1 MLTPYIASEGSKEH
15 QRVSSEPIKDN
26 NISRTNSNREDQ
38 SSPQNTILDNS
49 SDSESRSDFFSATA
63 QPPDV
68 VLGSGLGIASRDVG
82 VVGREEG
89 LVGRDGGRVGRNGSL
104 ISRDGSVV
112 GRDAA
117 GVVAVERAVVTASF
131 KAEQDRT
138 RKRSSGYLG
147 IIEGLSRD
155 HQKLLHLYVK
165 KGEDDVLRELLSRP
179 DVDING
185 LDEHNQAKP
194 VLALKFNK
202 LAAAWLSTMDQIS
215 KKTSNPKCRL
225 YWCLIEFIDK
235 VSHVSIF
242 FDPSCELA
250 PL

>member
-1 MLTPYIASEGSKEH
+1 VFTPYIDSEGSKEH
-15 QRVSSEPIKDN
+15 QRISSEPIKDN

-38 SSPQNTILDNS
+38 SSPQNTTLDNI
-49 SDSESRSDFFSATA
+49 SDSESRSDFISATA

-68 VLGSGLGIASRDVG
+68 VLGSGLGIVGRDGDLIGRDVG
-82 VVGREEG
+82 VVGRDEG
-89 LVGRDGGRVGRNGSL
+89 LVGRDGGRVGLNGSL
-104 ISRDGSVV
+104 FGRDGVVV
-112 GRDAA
+112 GRDAG
-117 GVVAVERAVVTASF
+117 GVVAVERAAVTASF

-185 LDEHNQAKP
+185 LDEHNQAKTG
-194 VLALKFNK
+194 LASKFTIEIHK
-202 LAAAWLSTMDQIS
+202 LAAAWISTL
-215 KKTSNPKCRL
+215 NR
-225 YWCLIEFIDK
+225 
-235 VSHVSIF
+235 
-242 FDPSCELA
+242 
-250 PL
+250 

>member
-1 MLTPYIASEGSKEH
+1 VFTPYIDSEGSKEH
-15 QRVSSEPIKDN
+15 QRISSEPIKDN

-38 SSPQNTILDNS
+38 SSPQNTTLDNS
-49 SDSESRSDFFSATA
+49 SDSKSRSDFISATA

-68 VLGSGLGIASRDVG
+68 VLGSGLGIVGRDGDLIGRDVG
-82 VVGREEG
+82 VVGRDEG
-89 LVGRDGGRVGRNGSL
+89 RAGPNGSL
-104 ISRDGSVV
+104 ISRDGGVV
-112 GRDAA
+112 GRDASGIVA
-117 GVVAVERAVVTASF
+117 AVERAVVTASF

-194 VLALKFNK
+194 V
-202 LAAAWLSTMDQIS
+202 W
-215 KKTSNPKCRL
+215 R
-225 YWCLIEFIDK
+225 
-235 VSHVSIF
+235 
-242 FDPSCELA
+242 
-250 PL
+250 

>member
-1 MLTPYIASEGSKEH
+1 VFTPYIDSESSKEH
-15 QRVSSEPIKDN
+15 QRIPSEPPTKDN

-38 SSPQNTILDNS
+38 SSLQNTTLDNS
-49 SDSESRSDFFSATA
+49 TDSESRSDFISATA

-68 VLGSGLGIASRDVG
+68 VLGSGLGIVGRDGDLIGRDVG
-82 VVGREEG
+82 VV
-89 LVGRDGGRVGRNGSL
+89 VRDGDRVGPNGSL

-112 GRDAA
+112 GRDSG
-117 GVVAVERAVVTASF
+117 GVVAVERAGVTASF

-202 LAAAWLSTMDQIS
+202 LAATWISILNRWLSDLAVLVCIAES
-215 KKTSNPKCRL
+215 LRNLFLLLTSNN
-225 YWCLIEFIDK
+225 DK
-235 VSHVSIF
+235 PWSS
-242 FDPSCELA
+242 PS
-250 PL
+250 